1 MWLMEMN
8 TPGEGLKPLPRWF
21 PPTAAGHPQREAGQ
35 GSEVALPRGARVGLG
50 KPGSLPVRGILTN
63 AEGHSPAWRWLWVP
77 GAFTQVKV
85 SGPRLEKMPRRAGG
99 RCAVIVI
106 FLLRLCILSPSTHQ
120 SPGTKARPCQLLP
133 CTQGLAQHEHVG
145 GTQRMITEYMP
156 DEEMGVKVPLW
167 AGEVS
172 G

>member
-1 MWLMEMN
+1 MN

-21 PPTAAGHPQREAGQ
+21 PPTAAGRPQREAGQ

-120 SPGTKARPCQLLP
+120 SLHPSVSLRGPRPARVNYC
-133 CTQGLAQHEHVG
+133 
-145 GTQRMITEYMP
+145 R
-156 DEEMGVKVPLW
+156 VPR
-167 AGEVS
+167 VS
-172 G
+172 LNTST

>member
-1 MWLMEMN
+1 MN
-8 TPGEGLKPLPRWF
+8 TPGEGLKPLPCWF
-21 PPTAAGHPQREAGQ
+21 LPTAAGRPQREAGQ

-63 AEGHSPAWRWLWVP
+63 ADGHSPAWRWLWVP

-120 SPGTKARPCQLLP
+120 SLHPSVSLRGPRPARVNYC
-133 CTQGLAQHEHVG
+133 
-145 GTQRMITEYMP
+145 R
-156 DEEMGVKVPLW
+156 VPR
-167 AGEVS
+167 VS
-172 G
+172 LNTST

>member
-1 MWLMEMN
+1 MN
-8 TPGEGLKPLPRWF
+8 TPGEGLKPLPCWF
-21 PPTAAGHPQREAGQ
+21 LPTAAGRPQREAGQ

-63 AEGHSPAWRWLWVP
+63 ADGHSPAWRWLWVP

-99 RCAVIVI
+99 HCAVIVI

-120 SPGTKARPCQLLP
+120 SLHPSVSLRGPRPARVNYC
-133 CTQGLAQHEHVG
+133 
-145 GTQRMITEYMP
+145 R
-156 DEEMGVKVPLW
+156 VPR
-167 AGEVS
+167 VS
-172 G
+172 LNTST